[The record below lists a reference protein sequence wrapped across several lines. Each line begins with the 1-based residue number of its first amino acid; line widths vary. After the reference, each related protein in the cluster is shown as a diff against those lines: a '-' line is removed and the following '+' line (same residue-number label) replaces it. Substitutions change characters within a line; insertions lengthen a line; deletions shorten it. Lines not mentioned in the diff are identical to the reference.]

1 MPISHRSVCFG
12 GATVRT
18 SVEERWT
25 DMKNFVWS
33 LVAGLSLSLS
43 VVACGGAQEPKKTP
57 SSSTAE
63 CSQQATPA
71 HDKVNEAIAANQD
84 CTTDADCVSIAVA
97 TSCFDACTTSVTTSS
112 QAAVEQAMKTASD
125 VECKAFVD
133 AGCKVI
139 APPCAPP
146 KPAACR
152 SNRCE

>member
-1 MPISHRSVCFG
+1 
-12 GATVRT
+12 
-18 SVEERWT
+18 
-25 DMKNFVWS
+25 MKNFVWS

-43 VVACGGAQEPKKTP
+43 LSLAVVACGGAQEQKKAP
-57 SSSTAE
+57 SSTTAE

-139 APPCAPP
+139 APPCASP

-152 SNRCE
+152 SGRCE